1 MKHPA
6 QWLLFCAAVLL
17 LALGCEG
24 VSYQTRGGHPQNNG
38 NNGNNTNNSNNA
50 NNANNQ
56 TNPDVDDDGDGYT
69 ENQGDCDDLNSE
81 IRPGRAEICDN
92 GLDDNCNGARD
103 RQEPD
108 GDYDGYGPCG
118 GDCDDTNPDINPSR
132 PEIPDNGIDDNCDGL
147 VDADYD
153 TDGYTVDAG
162 DCDDGN
168 PAIHPGVRE
177 DCFDGV
183 DNDCNGFVD
192 GAEPDAD
199 GDGYG
204 PCSGDCDDTNAQV
217 YPGAAE
223 IAGDGVDNNCD
234 YLIDMDVDGDGWT
247 VANGD
252 CDDVNAGRNPGV
264 LETCSNGVDDDCDG
278 VVDSDCLTPCQLA
291 EMTRSSVGCVYYA
304 VDANNDPIEGYDSL
318 QYAVGISNTHPTQ
331 SANVQ
336 ILAKNGGV
344 WQAVDTRTVGPRT
357 LAQINLSDRHVDN
370 TNAFVAGAYRI
381 VSDLP
386 VIAYQFQ
393 PVDGVSSYTSDASL
407 LLPTS
412 SLDRFY
418 QVVNWGVGAGR
429 GQIVIV
435 GARDNTSVTV
445 TPSVATSAG
454 GSIPAIAA
462 NTPYTFNG
470 LNEGDFLQI
479 ETPSDAGF
487 NGTVITSDKPVAVF
501 TGNMCANIPTTG
513 CCCDHVEEQLIG
525 LQSWGRTYVA
535 SRLPVRS
542 TGTPDINVWQVLA
555 SQNGTTVT
563 FTANPQVTGLPGGPI
578 TLNAGQ
584 MHQMSV
590 SGTMANPGDFIVSAD
605 KPILV
610 MGYLTG
616 SFTCNVSPEQA
627 GDPAMTQMVP
637 VEQFLDNYIVLVP
650 VNWIYDYAVLTKRVG
665 STVYMNGT
673 AVQQSAFIPIDG
685 QWEVGR
691 ITVPD
696 GVHAFTGTSPFGI
709 VIVGYDSYDSY
720 AYPGGLNMQIINPM
734 N

>member
-1 MKHPA
+1 MRYV
-6 QWLLFCAAVLL
+6 FCFILIVFMT
-17 LALGCEG
+17 LGCEG
-24 VSYQTRGGHPQNNG
+24 ISYQQVGSHSQNNA
-38 NNGNNTNNSNNA
+38 NNSNNNSNNNNNA
-50 NNANNQ
+50 NNTNNQ
-56 TNPDVDDDGDGYT
+56 TNPDVDDDGDGFS
-69 ENQGDCDDLNSE
+69 ENQGDCNDLNAQVY
-81 IRPGRAEICDN
+81 PGRTELCNN
-92 GLDDNCNGARD
+92 GIDDNCNKTVD

-108 GDYDGYGPCG
+108 GDGDGYGPCG
-118 GDCDDTNPDINPSR
+118 GDCNDENPEINPSHT
-132 PEIPDNGIDDNCDGL
+132 EIPDNGIDDNCDGF

-153 TDGYTVDAG
+153 GDGYTVADG

-183 DNDCNGFVD
+183 DNDCNGYTD
-192 GAEPDAD
+192 GDEPDKD
-199 GDGYG
+199 GDAYG
-204 PCSGDCDDTNAQV
+204 PCNGDCNDENAQV
-217 YPGAAE
+217 YPGAQE

-234 YLIDMDVDGDGWT
+234 YMIDMDVDNDGWT

-252 CDDVNAGRNPGV
+252 CDDLNAARNPGV
-264 LETCSNGVDDDCDG
+264 LEVCNNGIDDDCDG
-278 VVDSDCLTPCQLA
+278 TVDSDCLTPCQLA

-304 VDANNDPIEGYDSL
+304 VDANNDPYEGYDAL
-318 QYAVGISNTHPTQ
+318 QYAVGISNTHPTL

-344 WQAVDTRTVGPRT
+344 WQTVNTQTVGPRT
-357 LAQINLSDRHVDN
+357 LAQINLPDRHIN
-370 TNAFVAGAYRI
+370 YTGMLTGGAYKI

-393 PVDGVSSYTSDASL
+393 PVDGVNSYTSDASL

-418 QVVNWGVGAGR
+418 YVLNWGLGYGNPQLVVAA
-429 GQIVIV
+429 VE
-435 GARDNTSVTV
+435 DNTTF
-445 TPSVATSAG
+445 TITSAVNTTAG
-454 GSIPAIAA
+454 GSIPALSAGVPW
-462 NTPYTFNG
+462 TSPT
-470 LNEGDFLQI
+470 LNEGDFIQI
-479 ETPSDAGF
+479 ESPSDSGF
-487 NGTVITSDKPVAVF
+487 NGTYITSNKPIAVF
-501 TGNMCANIPTTG
+501 SNNWCANVPTQN
-513 CCCDHVEEQLIG
+513 CCCDHLEEQLIG

-535 SRLPVRS
+535 SRMPVRS
-542 TGTPDINVWQVLA
+542 SGTPDINVWQVLA
-555 SQNGTTVT
+555 SQNNTTVT
-563 FTANPQVTGLPGGPI
+563 FTANPQVTGLPAGPI

-584 MHQMSV
+584 MHQMTV
-590 SGTMANPGDFIVSAD
+590 TGTMANPGDFIVSAD

-610 MGYLTG
+610 MGYLTT
-616 SFTCNVSPEQA
+616 SSSTNAPVAQA

-650 VNWIYDYAVLTKRVG
+650 INWIYDYAVLTKRVG
-665 STVYMNGT
+665 STVYMNGV
-673 AVQQSAFIPIDG
+673 AVPQSAFIPIDA

-691 ITVPD
+691 ISVPD